1 MKKQLLLFA
10 MILLPL
16 VASANDIE
24 VKNAQGVTIYYNY
37 INNGTELEVTFRGI
51 SPNTY
56 NEYTGIVVIPEE
68 VTYMNR
74 THKVTSIGDFAFYGC
89 SGLSS
94 ISIPSSVTSIG
105 SGVFYGCSDLTS
117 IVVEAGNTKYD
128 SRDNC
133 NAIIETASNTLFYGC
148 KNTNIPDNISSIG
161 SGAFDGCS
169 GLSSISIPSSVTSI
183 GSGVFYGCSDL
194 TSIVV
199 EAGNTKYDSRDN
211 CNAIIETASNTLFYG
226 CKNTNIPDGI
236 SIIGHGAFDGC
247 SGLTSV
253 TIPNSVVSIGV
264 NAFAFCS
271 SLTSITIPNSVT
283 RIGGSAFFGCSGL
296 TSISISDN
304 LTSIEYGTFCNC
316 SSLTSVIIPNG
327 VTSIG
332 ESAFDNCSGLTSIV
346 IPNTVTSIG
355 KYAFR
360 FTRVTSI
367 VIPNSVTSIGSDAF
381 FQCKDL
387 TSVTIGNSVKSIG
400 ENAFKFCRL
409 QNVVAKNSKT
419 TINQNGSFDQST
431 LNHAILYI
439 PAGQRWDYVYGGSW
453 YKFLNMKEMA
463 AETSEISEQ
472 NAYLLMNAKSFKYM
486 VYDEV
491 NDEVRTINSFYDV
504 DENVASNNWQFVN
517 IDGQKCLYNIKAK
530 KYASIS
536 QEGKI
541 QLQASPIPLNM
552 SNGSD
557 GIIVDGNEEI
567 QYNFVVN
574 DKMAIDQNPTGID
587 MVRDSEFKGNT
598 YYDLNGRKLSE
609 KPSHKGIYIN
619 NGKKLVVK

>member
-1 MKKQLLLFA
+1 MKKQLLLLA
-10 MILLPL
+10 MIILPM
-16 VASANDIE
+16 VVSADPVDID
-24 VKNAQGVTIYYNY
+24 GIYYNLNPSN
-37 INNGTELEVTFRGI
+37 ITAEVT
-51 SPNTY
+51 SNPNK
-56 NEYTGIVVIPEE
+56 YTGNVVIPE
-68 VTYMNR
+68 
-74 THKVTSIGDFAFYGC
+74 KVTFENVEY
-89 SGLSS
+89 
-94 ISIPSSVTSIG
+94 SVTSIG
-105 SGVFYGCSDLTS
+105 NYAFSDCTGLTS
-117 IVVEAGNTKYD
+117 VTIPNSVV
-128 SRDNC
+128 
-133 NAIIETASNTLFYGC
+133 
-148 KNTNIPDNISSIG
+148 SIG
-161 SGAFDGCS
+161 GAAFD
-169 GLSSISIPSSVTSI
+169 
-183 GSGVFYGCSDL
+183 
-194 TSIVV
+194 
-199 EAGNTKYDSRDN
+199 N
-211 CNAIIETASNTLFYG
+211 
-226 CKNTNIPDGI
+226 
-236 SIIGHGAFDGC
+236 C

-264 NAFAFCS
+264 NAFVLCS

-283 RIGGSAFFGCSGL
+283 SIGGSAFFGCSGL

-332 ESAFDNCSGLTSIV
+332 ENAFSSCSGLTSIV

-367 VIPNSVTSIGSDAF
+367 VIPNSVTSIGSEAF

-439 PAGQRWDYVYGGSW
+439 PVGQRWDYVYGGSW

-463 AETSEISEQ
+463 AETSEISER

-541 QLQASPIPLNM
+541 QLQASPIPLIM

-574 DKMAIDQNPTGID
+574 DKMAIDLNPTGID

-609 KPSHKGIYIN
+609 KPSQKGIYIN